1 MRRLA
6 TVLSVLIGLFCL
18 SFGSQFLLDPETAA
32 AGYGIP
38 AWPQGDAAGYFWLK
52 AFRDLADGVVVL
64 ALLALG
70 HRRALAWVLLLFAIA
85 PFGDA
90 TTVITYGG
98 PYATALGVHAA
109 TGVTLLVTAGLLFA
123 SSSGGGKNGIVSNPR
138 EREGIRPLDR
148 SAV

>member
-6 TVLSVLIGLFCL
+6 TVLSLLIGLFCL

-38 AWPQGDAAGYFWLK
+38 AWPRGDAAGYFWLK

-90 TTVITYGG
+90 TTVIAYGG

-123 SSSGGGKNGIVSNPR
+123 GSSEDGKDGTVSNPR
-138 EREGIRPLDR
+138 EREGIRSLDR
-148 SAV
+148 SVV